1 MGNRYVIL
9 SRGVS
14 SILDTSRDFL
24 IRGHGMNVNAVKH
37 QAKLQE
43 WKGRVADCRSSGMSV
58 KHWCEENDCSART
71 YYRWEQEILGKVRQ
85 ITKAESQ
92 PVLAELPVIK
102 ALPSQECSKRRNPF
116 VPVLVIRFGQVELEL
131 SNAVSSELLSQ
142 VKELIAALPAS
153 CRIPP
158 KRLTFQRA
166 C

>member
-58 KHWCEENDCSART
+58 KHWCEENDCSPRT

-102 ALPSQECSKRRNPF
+102 SIAVGRNVLREEIHLFLFWLSALDRWNWNYPMRCHR
-116 VPVLVIRFGQVELEL
+116 
-131 SNAVSSELLSQ
+131 
-142 VKELIAALPAS
+142 S
-153 CRIPP
+153 C
-158 KRLTFQRA
+158 
-166 C
+166 

>member
-1 MGNRYVIL
+1 
-9 SRGVS
+9 
-14 SILDTSRDFL
+14 
-24 IRGHGMNVNAVKH
+24 
-37 QAKLQE
+37 
-43 WKGRVADCRSSGMSV
+43 MSV
-58 KHWCEENDCSART
+58 KHWCEENDCSSRT